1 MSGRWCYEAGA
12 GFDGAGGYGFG
23 PVRGVDALLP
33 CFLAVVAFFD
43 VVVVSPSLRSWLRQ
57 LVFRCS
63 EVELH

>member
-43 VVVVSPSLRSWLRQ
+43 VVVVAEFAKLVTPT
-57 LVFRCS
+57 VFRCS

>member
-12 GFDGAGGYGFG
+12 GFDGASGYGFR

-33 CFLAVVAFFD
+33 CFLAFFAFFD
-43 VVVVSPSLRSWLRQ
+43 VVVVAEFAKLAAPTG
-57 LVFRCS
+57 FRCS